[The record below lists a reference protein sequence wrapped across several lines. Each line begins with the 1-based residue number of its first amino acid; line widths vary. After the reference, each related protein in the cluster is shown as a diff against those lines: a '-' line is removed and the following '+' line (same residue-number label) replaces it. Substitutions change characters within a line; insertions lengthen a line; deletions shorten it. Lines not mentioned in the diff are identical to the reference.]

1 MKKLEGVVPPM
12 VTPFARDGSVDE
24 YSVTKLVQFL
34 SRHVHGLFIC
44 GSYGNGPLMNVEEK
58 KSVIDV
64 VAKHIPARIQL
75 VVHVGATNV
84 RDAVELARYA
94 EGAGAAKVSSVVP
107 YYFHHTHESIKLYF
121 QRLVGAV
128 RIPVYAYNNPKFT
141 GVAMD
146 VPLVQELADLG
157 VAGIKDSSFD
167 IMTLANCVRKIKNP
181 DFDVVLGTEAM
192 FLYAATLGVRAFIPG
207 LGNAFPEL
215 CVELYE
221 AATTFAM
228 ERARTLQA
236 RVNELRDIMYMAK
249 STVVAVYALLKI
261 RGVCDASPREPFIA
275 LSDREL
281 ALMREKLLAAGFLA
295 QA

>member
-12 VTPFARDGSVDE
+12 VTPFASDGSLDE
-24 YSVTKLVQFL
+24 YNLTKLVHFL
-34 SRHVHGLFIC
+34 SEHVHGLFVC

-58 KSVIDV
+58 KQVIDV
-64 VAKHIPARIQL
+64 VAKNLPATVQL

-94 EGAGAAKVSSVVP
+94 EQAGAAKVSSVLP
-107 YYFHHTHESIKLYF
+107 YYFHHTKESIALYF
-121 QRLVGAV
+121 ERLVKAV
-128 RIPVYAYNNPKFT
+128 KIPVYAYNNPKFT

-167 IMTLANCVRKIKNP
+167 IMVLASFVRKIKNP

-192 FLYAATLGVRAFIPG
+192 FLYAAMLGVRAFIPG
-207 LGNAFPEL
+207 LGNAFPEI
-215 CVELYE
+215 CVDLYD
-221 AATTFAM
+221 AATKFEIA
-228 ERARTLQA
+228 RAQALQT
-236 RVNELRDIMYMAK
+236 RVNDLRDIMYLAK

-261 RGVCDASPREPFIA
+261 RGVCEAYPREPFVA
-275 LSDREL
+275 LGDREV
-281 ALMREKLLAAGFLA
+281 AEMREQLLKAGFL
-295 QA
+295 Q